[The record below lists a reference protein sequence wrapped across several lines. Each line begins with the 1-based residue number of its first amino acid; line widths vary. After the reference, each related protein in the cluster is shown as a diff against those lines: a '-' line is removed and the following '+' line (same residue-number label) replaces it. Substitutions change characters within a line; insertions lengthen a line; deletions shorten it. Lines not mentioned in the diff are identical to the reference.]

1 MQKIMFDNRFDLT
14 RAVLDGIK
22 TMTRRLVPPIPPV
35 MKIAGDG
42 ALEFY
47 LATQLEVRNGVLF
60 TYHDGCEGWRIAPAQ
75 CQPRYKIGEVVA
87 VAQSY
92 LSIHEEMMD
101 DSFGEGYCDAIYD
114 SFRWATVYN
123 KPGWE
128 NKMFVRADLMPHQ
141 IRITDIRVE
150 RIQDI
155 SDEDCMKEGVEKGY
169 IGYYINGL
177 KTKDWE
183 KESHVEKDGNTYK
196 LFPTPREAFAALINK
211 ISGKGTWESNPW
223 EFVYEFE
230 LVK

>member
-1 MQKIMFDNRFDLT
+1 MFDNRFDLT

-155 SDEDCMKEGVEKGY
+155 SDEDCIKEGIISSDEDPRLYGFR
-169 IGYYINGL
+169 NG
-177 KTKDWE
+177 KHYETRF
-183 KESHVEKDGNTYK
+183 S
-196 LFPTPREAFAALINK
+196 PREAFAVLINK
-211 ISGKGTWESNPW
+211 ISGKGTWDNNPYV
-223 EFVYEFE
+223 FVYYFK